1 MAEAPQRSF
10 RVLLRPVGK
19 RDHAVELPRLRRPR
33 VLILVAAALAL
44 IAVPTGFYLL
54 SRAGSPP
61 PSAFSEFLRQV
72 DAGKVTEVTFR
83 DRAIE
88 VGLRDGSK
96 AHTVPPPE
104 FLAANASFITDLYK
118 RQIRVDVMPTP
129 DPDALSYGAMA
140 TAVELFGLLGFTVYR
155 TTAGRVP
162 SMSGRARVADR
173 GENVVTFQDVAGV
186 DEAKDEVKEIVD
198 FQRQPGRITAIGG
211 RIPKGVL
218 LIGPPGTGKTL
229 LARSIAGEAGVPF
242 LFASGSDFV
251 EMYAGVGASRVRR
264 LFKEAR
270 RHPSCIIFVDEL
282 DAVGRSRGGSSLSH
296 EEREQTL
303 NQLLVEMDGF
313 EAHQGIVV
321 VAATN
326 RPDILDPALLRPGR
340 FDRQVT
346 VGNPDIKG
354 REAILR
360 VHTRKVAMAT
370 SVDLR
375 TIARGTP
382 GFSGADLANLVNEAA
397 LFAAR
402 AGRHTVT
409 DPDLQEARDKVL
421 MGVERRSI
429 TLSELDRVNCA
440 YHEAGHAV
448 VAALLPKAD
457 PLHKVTII
465 PRGRAMGVTM
475 QLPETDRHTY
485 TKEYLET
492 QVAVLMGG
500 RVAEELFLNHMTS
513 GASNDI
519 ERATDIAQ
527 HLVCEWGMS
536 ELGPMAY
543 RKPGNAY
550 ENDRAHTV
558 SEVTAQ
564 RVDDEIRRIVMGGY
578 DHARGLIERN
588 RDAVRLMAEELLTNE
603 SLEADEIKVLL
614 DKAGARA

>member
-1 MAEAPQRSF
+1 M
-10 RVLLRPVGK
+10 
-19 RDHAVELPRLRRPR
+19 
-33 VLILVAAALAL
+33 LVAAAL
-44 IAVPTGFYLL
+44 LL
-54 SRAGSPP
+54 SAVGGLYFATRIATPP
-61 PSAFSEFLRQV
+61 ALAFSEFLGAI
-72 DAGKVTEVTFR
+72 DAGKVTDVTFA
-83 DRAIE
+83 DPIIK
-88 VGLRDGSK
+88 VVLRDGR
-96 AHTVPPPE
+96 TVQTVAPPE
-104 FLAANASFITDLYK
+104 FLAANGSFVNDLY
-118 RQIRVDVMPTP
+118 RRDIRVDVIPAP
-129 DPDALSYGAMA
+129 EPGSLSWGA
-140 TAVELFGLLGFTVYR
+140 TATVAAFLALLGFTVYR
-155 TTAGRVP
+155 TTAGRIP
-162 SMSGRARVADR
+162 SISGRARVAEQ
-173 GENVVTFQDVAGV
+173 GEHVITFKDVAGV

-198 FQRQPGRITAIGG
+198 FLKEPGRFAAIGG

-218 LIGPPGTGKTL
+218 LVGPPGTGKTL

-264 LFKEAR
+264 LFRDAR
-270 RHPSCIIFVDEL
+270 RHPSCIIFIDEL

-313 EAHQGIVV
+313 EAHHGIVL

-346 VGNPDIKG
+346 VGNPDLKG

-360 VHTRKVAMAT
+360 VHTRKIPVDPAA
-370 SVDLR
+370 DLR
-375 TIARGTP
+375 IIARGTP

-397 LFAAR
+397 LLAGR
-402 AGRHTVT
+402 AGRTTVA
-409 DPDLQEARDKVL
+409 DIDLNAARDKVL

-429 TLSELDRVNCA
+429 VLSDMDRVNCA

-448 VAALLPKAD
+448 VAALLPDAD

-475 QLPETDRHTY
+475 QLPEADRHTY
-485 TKEYLET
+485 TKGFLET

-500 RVAEELFLNHMTS
+500 RVAEELFMHHMTS

-527 HLVCEWGMS
+527 HMVCEWGMS
-536 ELGPMAY
+536 ELGPLAY
-543 RKPGNAY
+543 RKPGKL
-550 ENDRAHTV
+550 
-558 SEVTAQ
+558 
-564 RVDDEIRRIVMGGY
+564 IRRRPR
-578 DHARGLIERN
+578 ARGQRSHGPARRRRNPPRNHERLRPGSRRHRRQPRRRAPPGGGAPAGRIARSRRN
-588 RDAVRLMAEELLTNE
+588 PRHPRQRCPPSLFELRRGFAEILNST
-603 SLEADEIKVLL
+603 
-614 DKAGARA
+614 